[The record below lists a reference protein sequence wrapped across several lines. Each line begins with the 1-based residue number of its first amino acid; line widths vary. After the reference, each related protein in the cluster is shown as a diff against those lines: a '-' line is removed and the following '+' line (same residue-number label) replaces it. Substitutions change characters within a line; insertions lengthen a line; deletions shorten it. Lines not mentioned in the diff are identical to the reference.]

1 MPRVSGVAKRVIE
14 DPTAV
19 LTGEIFNKVMTDAA
33 EHFKESLPNDNAPQ
47 RMHSFR
53 EDFKELLKRA
63 DIDRLIVLI
72 DDLDRCLP
80 TTAIATLE
88 AIRLPVI
95 AKSISSPLSPFT
107 FMALVNFF
115 VGIISL
121 FLAMLSEKP
130 LSIDISSQTL
140 KAICLYQ

>member
-1 MPRVSGVAKRVIE
+1 MSPLPYLCALVALVSYA
-14 DPTAV
+14 
-19 LTGEIFNKVMTDAA
+19 
-33 EHFKESLPNDNAPQ
+33 S
-47 RMHSFR
+47 
-53 EDFKELLKRA
+53 
-63 DIDRLIVLI
+63 
-72 DDLDRCLP
+72 
-80 TTAIATLE
+80 
-88 AIRLPVI
+88 LPVI